1 MMGARPGAALAV
13 HPPLVRLLSRLP
25 LRVVAAPCPTP
36 PEWPRLQNGD
46 AVCPGANHRAMP
58 LPPPLWADD
67 RRRLAAAPGQRR
79 VGLCWAAS
87 GAMGNPDPRSI
98 PVEHLGPLLAVPG
111 VAWTALHLADQAGA
125 VPGVPSLVDYGVRD
139 FADTAGLIR
148 QLDVVITVD
157 TAVLH
162 LAANLGAPT
171 WLLLGRT
178 YWPGWWGGPI
188 ADHSPRYP
196 AVRVFRQAVPGDWA
210 PVVAQVAAALA
221 AHPWPGCPA
230 PQRVR

>member
-1 MMGARPGAALAV
+1 MNPSIRTSLWSPRAPRAAAVCLISALAF
-13 HPPLVRLLSRLP
+13 HAITTPIPA
-25 LRVVAAPCPTP
+25 VV
-36 PEWPRLQNGD
+36 
-46 AVCPGANHRAMP
+46 
-58 LPPPLWADD
+58 
-67 RRRLAAAPGQRR
+67 
-79 VGLCWAAS
+79 
-87 GAMGNPDPRSI
+87 
-98 PVEHLGPLLAVPG
+98 
-111 VAWTALHLADQAGA
+111 
-125 VPGVPSLVDYGVRD
+125 
-139 FADTAGLIR
+139 
-148 QLDVVITVD
+148 
-157 TAVLH
+157 H